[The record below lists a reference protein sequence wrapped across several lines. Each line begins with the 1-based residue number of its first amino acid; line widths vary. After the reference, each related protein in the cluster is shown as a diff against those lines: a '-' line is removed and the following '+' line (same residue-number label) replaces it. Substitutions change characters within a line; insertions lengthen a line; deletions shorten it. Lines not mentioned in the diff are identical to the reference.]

1 MDGVGFRQSIRVN
14 YVARTIDRPRY
25 YANDH
30 SRDTVVIDQHDMAVH
45 DGREEIL
52 DLDGAG
58 VTLVHAPTAVT
69 DFADSSN
76 HAIYAAEIEA
86 LLKWETGADLICI
99 TGAPILRFS
108 ERSGKA
114 GSSNNSHPARFAHVD
129 VSDPTAV
136 GFSQQRMPVG
146 RDSYG
151 RAAHYNVWRVLS
163 LPPQDVPL
171 AICDARTV
179 SGSELIE
186 ADAIFDSPAGDWS
199 FEGYVVAHD
208 PAHRWLWFPDMIPQE
223 AIIFKTHDS
232 LGGAARCV
240 PHVAFDDPD
249 CPEDAQPRISV
260 EIRAIAY
267 WWNRP
272 DKVP

>member
-1 MDGVGFRQSIRVN
+1 MALRGDRDAVTIN
-14 YVARTIDRPRY
+14 YVARTGVRPRY

-30 SRDTVVIDQHDMAVH
+30 SKDTVVIDERPMPVH
-45 DGREEIL
+45 DCRGEAL

-58 VTLVHAPTAVT
+58 FLLVRHETAV
-69 DFADSSN
+69 ADLADKANAS
-76 HAIYAAEIEA
+76 AYAREIEA
-86 LLKWETGADLICI
+86 LLLDLTGADAVVV

-114 GSSNNSHPARFAHVD
+114 GSSDNSHPARFAHVD
-129 VSDPTAV
+129 LSDETGK
-136 GFSQQRMPVG
+136 GFSAQRCPEKDG
-146 RDSYG
+146 RYA

-163 LPPQDVPL
+163 DAPQDVPL
-171 AICDARTV
+171 ALCDARSVT
-179 SGSELIE
+179 GGELIE

-208 PAHRWLWFPDMIPQE
+208 PAHRWCWFPDMARDE
-223 AIIFKTHDS
+223 AIVFKTHDS
-232 LGGAARCV
+232 RADAAQCV

-249 CPEDAQPRISV
+249 CPREAPPRVSV

-267 WWNRP
+267 WWN
-272 DKVP
+272 